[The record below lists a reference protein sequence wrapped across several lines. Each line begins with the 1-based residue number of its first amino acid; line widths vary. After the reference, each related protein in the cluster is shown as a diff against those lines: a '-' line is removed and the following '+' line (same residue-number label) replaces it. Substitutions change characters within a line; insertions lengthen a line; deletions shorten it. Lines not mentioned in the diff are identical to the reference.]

1 MLARRLGEASEILLL
16 LARKDPACEEGSRAL
31 HSAQLQLVTG
41 GSLSLLTL
49 CLIKEICC
57 LQTHAR
63 EMGRSGVN
71 TGGNVLKDPL

>member
-49 CLIKEICC
+49 LNQGN
-57 LQTHAR
+57 LLST
-63 EMGRSGVN
+63 N
-71 TGGNVLKDPL
+71 TRPGNGA